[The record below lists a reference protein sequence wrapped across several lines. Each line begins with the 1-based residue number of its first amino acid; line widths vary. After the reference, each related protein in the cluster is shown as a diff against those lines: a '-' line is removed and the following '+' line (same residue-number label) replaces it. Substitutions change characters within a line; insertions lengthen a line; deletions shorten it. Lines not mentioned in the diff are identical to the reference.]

1 MTNEEILDN
10 LRETTSE
17 VLSALNRDVV
27 SNSELLE
34 AKVISICNQFIELD
48 ISLSYNNG
56 DLPGAWGSSK
66 LSKSNLS

>member
-66 LSKSNLS
+66 LSKSNQ

>member
-17 VLSALNRDVV
+17 VLSALSRDVV

-66 LSKSNLS
+66 LSKSNQ